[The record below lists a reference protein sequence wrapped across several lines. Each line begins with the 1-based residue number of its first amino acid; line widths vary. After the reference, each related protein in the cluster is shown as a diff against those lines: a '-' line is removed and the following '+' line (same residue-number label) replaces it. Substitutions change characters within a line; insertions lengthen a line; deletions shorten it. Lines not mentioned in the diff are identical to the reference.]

1 MVTPPNRVRNEHGT
15 HDKRHQ
21 YRQGEANRECSPV
34 AVLLSGVE
42 NEAIRRLGHIAR
54 PTVEATR
61 LRAQRCPN
69 SPLRDA
75 EADLHPGSSMSV
87 LVAPDKTEVLL
98 DV

>member
-42 NEAIRRLGHIAR
+42 NEAIRRLGHH
-54 PTVEATR
+54 
-61 LRAQRCPN
+61 C
-69 SPLRDA
+69 SPYGRSDS
-75 EADLHPGSSMSV
+75 PPRTTMSKFP
-87 LVAPDKTEVLL
+87 AP
-98 DV
+98 